1 MKYIIIFFVITPI
14 IFVFSAIT
22 LSIYMTVINGGIES
36 QTQQNTSNLAQ
47 NFYSNAS
54 ANDIVVNIAENQTIT
69 SPITITGRSR
79 GSWFFEATAPVDI
92 VNWDGLIIGQG
103 YIQAQSDWMTENF
116 VEFSGTIEF
125 EKPTYKNNGSIILRA
140 DNPSDLPQN
149 NKSIEIPI
157 LFSEYIK

>member
-1 MKYIIIFFVITPI
+1 
-14 IFVFSAIT
+14 
-22 LSIYMTVINGGIES
+22 MTVINGGIES
-36 QTQQNTSNLAQ
+36 QTQQNTLNLSQ

-69 SPITITGRSR
+69 SPITITGRAR

-125 EKPTYKNNGSIILRA
+125 GIPTYKNNGSIILRA
-140 DNPSDLPQN
+140 DNPSGLPQN

>member
-1 MKYIIIFFVITPI
+1 
-14 IFVFSAIT
+14 
-22 LSIYMTVINGGIES
+22 
-36 QTQQNTSNLAQ
+36 
-47 NFYSNAS
+47 
-54 ANDIVVNIAENQTIT
+54 
-69 SPITITGRSR
+69 
-79 GSWFFEATAPVDI
+79 
-92 VNWDGLIIGQG
+92 
-103 YIQAQSDWMTENF
+103 MTENF